1 MKTFELNN
9 IKIYE
14 IDDRTARIQFLNI
27 FDSTVMVT
35 RHEDD
40 DIIIDAVSFKEITFY
55 NKNSSF
61 DNFYVERHL
70 SGNGFEYQN
79 MFDYVCEEVKEYF
92 NSQSKFILSI
102 ISKIVYEKLTNNLSF

>member
-27 FDSTVMVT
+27 FDRTVMVT
-35 RHEDD
+35 HHENDD
-40 DIIIDAVSFKEITFY
+40 TIIDTGSLKKITFY
-55 NKNSSF
+55 NKNNEFDSF
-61 DNFYVERHL
+61 CVNRKL
-70 SGNGFEYQN
+70 TKNGFEYQN
-79 MFDYVCEEVKEYF
+79 MFDYVCKEVEEYF

-102 ISKIVYEKLTNNLSF
+102 INKIVYEQLTK